1 LPTEDGSGDAV
12 PIGLYRNGKFFAVH
26 SDHLNT
32 PRKITDETNK
42 LVWQWPYSAFGD
54 NKPTGILKATVNPNN
69 AYTQDPTTNAR
80 LQATNP
86 AITFN
91 LRHPGQYFDFETG
104 LFYNTFRTYNSAQ
117 GRYTQNDP
125 IGLGGGLNRFGYVD
139 GSPLMFTDPLGL
151 QSMPGGV
158 FPRGITPN
166 LNPQNRLPPG
176 APAPVVNQVVGG
188 ATDFMR
194 NYNDMRTA
202 NTIGADKY
210 FHCKANC
217 QASRRGPVGD
227 SVACKISDGREWFD
241 QAIKGDPASAS
252 EADQAANTFGRS
264 HAGTPGS
271 CDVVCGP
278 YRPNALSS
286 RY

>member
-1 LPTEDGSGDAV
+1 MQALKQKRCQT
-12 PIGLYRNGKFFAVH
+12 R
-26 SDHLNT
+26 T
-32 PRKITDETNK
+32 RPRKK
-42 LVWQWPYSAFGD
+42 ACVYGAFVSG
-54 NKPTGILKATVNPNN
+54 PT
-69 AYTQDPTTNAR
+69 
-80 LQATNP
+80 
-86 AITFN
+86 
-91 LRHPGQYFDFETG
+91 H
-104 LFYNTFRTYNSAQ
+104 YNYFRTYQPSQ

-125 IGLGGGLNRFGYVD
+125 IGLAGGLNTYAYVEN
-139 GSPLMFTDPLGL
+139 SPLMFTDPLGL

-158 FPRGITPN
+158 SPRGITPN

-176 APAPVVNQVVGG
+176 APAPVANQVIGG

-217 QASRRGPVGD
+217 EASRRGRAGD

-241 QAIKGDPASAS
+241 QSIKGDPASAS
-252 EADQAANTFGRS
+252 QADQAANTFGRS
-264 HAGTPGS
+264 HAGTSGS
-271 CDVVCGP
+271 CDVVCGI
-278 YRPNALSS
+278 YRPNGLSS